1 MHPVRN
7 LRPAVRLN
15 KRTIMQREDD
25 QQLWDLLGSAA
36 QPTVSPFFSR
46 DVTRRIREGSSS
58 RAGMRPWFN
67 WRRLLPVSTIAAA
80 TAAIFIAYTYSFRP
94 ARVED
99 DDPVAKID
107 VQDYEVVAD
116 LDELLASDENSLWD
130 DNPSL

>member
-1 MHPVRN
+1 
-7 LRPAVRLN
+7 
-15 KRTIMQREDD
+15 MQREDD
-25 QQLWDLLGSAA
+25 QELWDLLGSAA
-36 QPTVSPFFSR
+36 QPSVSPFFSR
-46 DVTRRIREGSSS
+46 DVTRRIREGSTS
-58 RAGMRPWFN
+58 RRGLRPGFS

-80 TAAIFIAYTYSFRP
+80 TVAIFISYTYSFRP
-94 ARVED
+94 QRADD